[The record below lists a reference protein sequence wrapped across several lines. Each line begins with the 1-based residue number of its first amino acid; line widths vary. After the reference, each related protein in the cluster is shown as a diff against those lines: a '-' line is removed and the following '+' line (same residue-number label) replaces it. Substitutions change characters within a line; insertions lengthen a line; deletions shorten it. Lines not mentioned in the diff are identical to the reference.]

1 MNEIILVVLVVVLLF
16 LPNLLISKLTSK
28 NKFIVQTCLAIVLMV
43 LVWIFGANEEK
54 DTIFIP
60 LLMTIL
66 IVSSWLRELVKYNK
80 YKKTEITTA
89 NK

>member
-28 NKFIVQTCLAIVLMV
+28 KKFIVQTCSAIVLMV
-43 LVWIFGANEEK
+43 LVWILGPNEEK
-54 DTIFIP
+54 NSIFIP
-60 LLMTIL
+60 LLLTIP